1 MSSVSNF
8 HCHSLLYFSTLSYF
22 RYSIKSNV
30 TNFLKIKQDSRRRM
44 DRKLLWVNG
53 ITLIIYDCKTWV
65 IFYHRYI
72 KVKVVIFYGFISVH
86 CTDGL
91 NHLEKDRDKFFIL
104 LFRKMIIIIIIF
116 LLLLA
121 FIKIALPKSL
131 WILQRISQT
140 GGEYENIFSG

>member
-1 MSSVSNF
+1 MMTWKSASNLKKSSGKWGWYFQDTTLSFVSHF
-8 HCHSLLYFSTLSYF
+8 HCHSLLYFSTLSYC
-22 RYSIKSNV
+22 RYSIKSNA

-72 KVKVVIFYGFISVH
+72 KVKVVIFYGFISIH

-91 NHLEKDRDKFFIL
+91 NHLEKNRDKFL
-104 LFRKMIIIIIIF
+104 YIIIQKNDHYHYYILIII
-116 LLLLA
+116 LN
-121 FIKIALPKSL
+121 
-131 WILQRISQT
+131 
-140 GGEYENIFSG
+140 YY